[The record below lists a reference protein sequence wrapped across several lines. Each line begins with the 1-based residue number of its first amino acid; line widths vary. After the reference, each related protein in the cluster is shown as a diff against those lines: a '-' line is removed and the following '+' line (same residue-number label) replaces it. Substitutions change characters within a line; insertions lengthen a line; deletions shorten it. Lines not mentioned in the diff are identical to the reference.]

1 MTISQIFDE
10 YARKRS
16 AAEARAAAEH
26 ERIREILPE
35 LAVLEDERRLLYA
48 DLIGAALMNPS
59 ARKKIEA
66 EIHGYDEKISALLL
80 RNGIQSL
87 EPDYECSLCQD
98 SGYIE
103 ENGEKAFCPCLLERI
118 YVEVFGAKPIGSL
131 KGSFGKFDELL
142 FSEKNELLGGSET
155 NPRKQ
160 INNAKSYVERYSEA
174 YPQFKRNNTVLIGK
188 AGLGK
193 TFLMECMA
201 RRLYLK
207 TRKILFISAFAL
219 FGVFHKH
226 RLGEMDDLDLIY
238 DADIIFLDDLGSEPV
253 TQNVTREYFLQ
264 LLEKRTA
271 ARKPLIVA
279 TNLSE
284 NDIRNR
290 YGERAASRLFANDD
304 TARFFLIGQ
313 DLRLS

>member
-1 MTISQIFDE
+1 MTISQIFDQ
-10 YARKRS
+10 YDRKRS
-16 AAEARAAAEH
+16 AAEARASAEH

-66 EIHGYDEKISALLL
+66 EIHGYDEKITALLL
-80 RNGIQSL
+80 RNGIRSL

-103 ENGEKAFCPCLLERI
+103 ENGEKVFCPCLLERI
-118 YVEVFGAKPIGSL
+118 YSEVFGARTIGSL
-131 KGSFGKFDELL
+131 KGSFGKFDEKI
-142 FSEKNELLGGSET
+142 FSEQAVNNQENS
-155 NPRKQ
+155 PRKQ
-160 INNAKSYVERYSEA
+160 ISLVRRYTENYINA
-174 YPQFKRNNTVLIGK
+174 YPAVRVPNMLLIGK

-201 RRLYLK
+201 RSLYSKK
-207 TRKILFISAFAL
+207 TRNILFISAFAL
-219 FGVFHKH
+219 FGAFHKH

-238 DADIIFLDDLGSEPV
+238 DADIIFLDDLGSEPL
-253 TQNVTREYFLQ
+253 TQNVTKEYFLQ
-264 LLEKRTA
+264 LLEKRLA
-271 ARKPLIVA
+271 SGKPIIIA
-279 TNLSE
+279 TNLDE
-284 NDIRNR
+284 AEIRNR
-290 YGERAASRLFANDD
+290 YNDRIASRLFSEE
-304 TARFFLIGQ
+304 TTTKFFFYGQ